1 MEELEMAAGE
11 RRNNGAPP
19 DAEQVSEDMLL
30 DSGKLGAVRRRQFL
44 NNLLENVQDDNLRF
58 LQRQKERIERQ
69 VLFAFAS

>member
-1 MEELEMAAGE
+1 MAAGE

>member
-1 MEELEMAAGE
+1 MEELEMKAGK
-11 RRNNGAPP
+11 RRNGAPP